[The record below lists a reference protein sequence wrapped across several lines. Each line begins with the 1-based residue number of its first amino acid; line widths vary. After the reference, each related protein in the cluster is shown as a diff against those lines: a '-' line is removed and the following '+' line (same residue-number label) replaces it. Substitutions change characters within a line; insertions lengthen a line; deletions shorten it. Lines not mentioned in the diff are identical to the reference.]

1 MLELVAVH
9 EPEGLRPVTARL
21 SRRLHEQLG
30 DEIANELVD
39 WLNTMDEPYR
49 SQIRE
54 LNDLNR
60 DWFRAELATLR
71 GELRTEFAGVRAE
84 FRAEFADVRTEFRAE
99 FTDVRAEFAT
109 FRVETERRFGQVD
122 ARLAEQRAEL
132 LKWMFLFWTAT
143 VVPLAGLIVALSD
156 GFRS

>member
-1 MLELVAVH
+1 V
-9 EPEGLRPVTARL
+9 PVTARL

-39 WLNTMDEPYR
+39 WLNTVDEPYR

-60 DWFRAELATLR
+60 EWFRAELATLR
-71 GELRTEFAGVRAE
+71 GEVRDEFAAVRAE
-84 FRAEFADVRTEFRAE
+84 FGN
-99 FTDVRAEFAT
+99 VRAEFAT
-109 FRVETERRFGQVD
+109 FRVETERRFGQLD

-132 LKWMFLFWTAT
+132 LKWMFVFWTAT

-156 GFRS
+156 VFRS

>member
-1 MLELVAVH
+1 V
-9 EPEGLRPVTARL
+9 PVTARL

-39 WLNTMDEPYR
+39 WPNAVDESYR
-49 SQIRE
+49 SEIRE

-60 DWFRAELATLR
+60 EWFRAEMATFR
-71 GELRTEFAGVRAE
+71 GEVRDEFAAVRAE
-84 FRAEFADVRTEFRAE
+84 FRAGFA
-99 FTDVRAEFAT
+99 DVRAEFAT
-109 FRVETERRFGQVD
+109 FRVETERRFDQLD

-132 LKWMFLFWTAT
+132 LKWMFVFWTAT

-156 GFRS
+156 VFRS